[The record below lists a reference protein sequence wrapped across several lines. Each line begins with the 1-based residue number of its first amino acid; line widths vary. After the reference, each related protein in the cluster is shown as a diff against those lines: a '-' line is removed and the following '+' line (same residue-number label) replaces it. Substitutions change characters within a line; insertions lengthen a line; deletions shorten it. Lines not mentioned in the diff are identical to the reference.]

1 MVFLFG
7 GLTGMI
13 LASPP
18 LDFVVSDSY
27 FVVAHF
33 HYVLFGTVVFTMF
46 GGFYFWWPKFTGKM
60 LDETLGRWHFWSVF
74 IGFNMTFLVQH
85 WLGVMGM
92 PRRIANYPYLPPL
105 ATTLNDISSIGS
117 FILGAG
123 TFIFL
128 YNVYKTWKTGERVT
142 ADDPWG
148 FANSL
153 EWATSCPPPRHNF
166 TSIPRIRSERPA
178 FDLHY
183 PHIRDGPGSSPMSS
197 KSRSERAHEV
207 EAYLFLGCAGFFGG
221 SDLVYW
227 YFSHDP
233 TGTTA
238 LALAVCLAFLSG
250 FYLLFTG
257 RRLPT
262 IRPEDNP
269 EGEIDEGVGE
279 LGFFSPHSWWPL
291 FVGIAAAV
299 AALGMAIGWWLFLIG
314 ALATLL
320 SMIGFVFEYYRGHY
334 AH

>member
-1 MVFLFG
+1 M
-7 GLTGMI
+7 
-13 LASPP
+13 
-18 LDFVVSDSY
+18 
-27 FVVAHF
+27 
-33 HYVLFGTVVFTMF
+33 
-46 GGFYFWWPKFTGKM
+46 
-60 LDETLGRWHFWSVF
+60 R
-74 IGFNMTFLVQH
+74 
-85 WLGVMGM
+85 
-92 PRRIANYPYLPPL
+92 
-105 ATTLNDISSIGS
+105 
-117 FILGAG
+117 
-123 TFIFL
+123 
-128 YNVYKTWKTGERVT
+128 
-142 ADDPWG
+142 
-148 FANSL
+148 
-153 EWATSCPPPRHNF
+153 
-166 TSIPRIRSERPA
+166 
-178 FDLHY
+178 
-183 PHIRDGPGSSPMSS
+183 
-197 KSRSERAHEV
+197 V
-207 EAYLFLGCAGFFGG
+207 EAYLFLGCAAFFGG

-320 SMIGFVFEYYRGHY
+320 AMIGFVFEYYRGNY